1 VTAPGSRVL
10 AVLTVVAMLAV
21 GVFAGVAIDRTILH
35 RRGDYRGGGNRGGGS
50 GGPFGMMT
58 EPVDTASRNRMR
70 ARIVKHLTD
79 DLTLNVSQ
87 AHSVDSIFA
96 RRELQLDSLRSRVGP
111 QLDSLRDQ
119 MRASINAV
127 LTPEQRTKFDAIRA
141 KMDARHKAEAERGNG
156 PPRD

>member
-1 VTAPGSRVL
+1 
-10 AVLTVVAMLAV
+10 
-21 GVFAGVAIDRTILH
+21 
-35 RRGDYRGGGNRGGGS
+35 
-50 GGPFGMMT
+50 MMT